1 MHLDDG
7 GFVEEER
14 QAGTNQ
20 RVAKGAGALEK
31 IVVSLANKRGGDALE
46 GEEKVNAGRQ
56 IVEVVVDEVSSEGDE
71 VGL

>member
-31 IVVSLANKRGGDALE
+31 IVVSLANKRGGDALKT
-46 GEEKVNAGRQ
+46 EKQLDTGGQ

>member
-14 QAGTNQ
+14 QAGTCE